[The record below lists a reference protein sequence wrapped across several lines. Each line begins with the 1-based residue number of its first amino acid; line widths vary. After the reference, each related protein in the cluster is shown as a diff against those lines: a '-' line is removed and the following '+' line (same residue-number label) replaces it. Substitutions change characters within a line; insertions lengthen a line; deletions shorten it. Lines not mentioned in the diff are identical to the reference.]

1 MLSYSPHYRYY
12 VYGSACDMR
21 GSFDALSG
29 LVNTHMEGKLL
40 SGDLFLFIN
49 KRRNQLKILQ
59 WCQDGFAIY
68 HKRLQKG
75 TFELPSK
82 PVIEAYEL
90 QLLLRGIIVEKARKK
105 RRFSLK

>member
-1 MLSYSPHYRYY
+1 
-12 VYGSACDMR
+12 MR

-29 LVNTHMEGKLL
+29 LVNTHMEGQLL

-59 WCQDGFAIY
+59 WSQHGFAIY
-68 HKRLQKG
+68 HKRLLKG
-75 TFELPSK
+75 TFELPTK

-90 QLLLRGIIVEKARKK
+90 QLMLQGIILEKVRKK

>member
-1 MLSYSPHYRYY
+1 MVSFSSDHRYY
-12 VYGSACDMR
+12 VYSPPCNMR

-59 WCQDGFAIY
+59 WTHDGFAIY

-75 TFELPSK
+75 TFELPTK

-90 QLLLRGIIVEKARKK
+90 QLLLQGIILQKVKK
-105 RRFSLK
+105 KTRYSLK